1 MPNLVEQAE
10 LVKRLTN
17 DQLAVAMQNPTGA
30 IPPFIFAAE
39 AARRQAIQEQFSGGP
54 KESVVDTLTKQ
65 MAKVPQNIQ
74 GGGTTTPPV
83 PPTPQMQGVM
93 ALQQQQAMQQAAQQ
107 VMPQQGMRAG
117 GPVQRYQEG
126 SLVQSMARRF
136 GTRAPTVQELAQMR
150 PDELAALRQYQSAES
165 MKRLNERARIT
176 GGRYGQGEMHQ
187 RQLLE
192 AQTEGPFTQFMS
204 PETVTEAAKKLQ
216 EMPTVEE
223 MKQTLDTGVAPRRDV
238 PGGRELS
245 TAEAARDFEAQ
256 MRRLAP
262 RDKTAGQENTST
274 ENQTAAEAA
283 ALRDRLEKLYGQ
295 TGLSDWEK
303 AQKWFAA
310 SQQFLEPDQ
319 TLMQSVV
326 GAAAAFAGGAAE
338 ERAAERE
345 ALIAKEKALLE
356 WDMSRYD
363 TQQRAAAEAARDA
376 EQYRRELE
384 KEGRF
389 SIKDQASIL
398 ADQITSIRS
407 QIAKLD
413 PMADEGQ
420 IARLQADLGNLEARL
435 SYIYETR
442 GGMDYSGLRTFTG
455 DGLAKT

>member
-1 MPNLVEQAE
+1 MPNIIEQQDLLKGLPDA
-10 LVKRLTN
+10 RLAT
-17 DQLAVAMQNPTGA
+17 LLQNPVGD
-30 IPPFIFAAE
+30 IPPFLVAAE
-39 AARRQAIQEQFSGGP
+39 AQRRQAIRQQFAGTEQ

-74 GGGTTTPPV
+74 SGQMTTPPV

-93 ALQQQQAMQQAAQQ
+93 ALQQQQAMQQP
-107 VMPQQGMRAG
+107 MPQQGMRAG

-413 PMADEGQ
+413 PVSDEGQ
-420 IARLQADLGNLEARL
+420 IARLQTDLGNLEARL

>member
-1 MPNLVEQAE
+1 MPNIIQQQDLLKGLPDA
-10 LVKRLTN
+10 RL
-17 DQLAVAMQNPTGA
+17 AMLLQNPVGD
-30 IPPFIFAAE
+30 IPPFLVAAE
-39 AARRQAIQEQFSGGP
+39 AQRRQAIRQQFAGTEQ

-74 GGGTTTPPV
+74 SGQMTTPPV
-83 PPTPQMQGVM
+83 PPTPQMQGVI
-93 ALQQQQAMQQAAQQ
+93 ALQQQAAQQ
-107 VMPQQGMRAG
+107 AMPQQVMRAG

-192 AQTEGPFTQFMS
+192 AQTQGPFTQFMS

-216 EMPTVEE
+216 EMPTIEE

-376 EQYRRELE
+376 ELYRRELE
-384 KEGRF
+384 KESRF

-413 PMADEGQ
+413 PMADADQ
-420 IARLQADLGNLEARL
+420 ITRLQTDLGNLEARL

-455 DGLAKT
+455 DGLAKI